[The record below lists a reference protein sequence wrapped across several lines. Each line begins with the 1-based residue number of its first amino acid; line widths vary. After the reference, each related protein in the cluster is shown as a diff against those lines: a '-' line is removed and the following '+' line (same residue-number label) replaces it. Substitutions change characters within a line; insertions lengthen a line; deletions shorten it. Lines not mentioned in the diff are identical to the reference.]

1 MTLVVLDPGFF
12 REDGLQSPDPA
23 TVLAAR
29 QRLRERLDDANRILQ
44 GRTLVVGTREVHWLD
59 EIYRREVRDRF
70 AGGERALQQAL
81 DRMFRDHRRAGA
93 TLAPTPPIGAFWG
106 VVMMADWS
114 PLGGGW
120 RSGLERVLAATAHE
134 AEHRGVDALFLCHR
148 ILGRNA
154 HDRSSGGVELVE
166 VLRWRVSVSVR
177 GAKPRV
183 LPCVSQPRHLTV
195 PWTRRMD
202 GRLPDASGSGLHP
215 YCPPPTWKHSATLV
229 HRTAHSR
236 PCWVDSQGQEWAR
249 PSTGQGYHWDVYLS
263 PVNAARMGLSQINV
277 TQHGAPPSQG
287 RAGDLHHVPAT
298 KRHALKNALGWSC
311 PR

>member
-81 DRMFRDHRRAGA
+81 DRMFRDHRREGA
-93 TLAPTPPIGAFWG
+93 TLAPIPPIGAFWG
-106 VVMMADWS
+106 VVMMADWP
-114 PLGGGW
+114 PLGDGW
-120 RSGLERVLAATAHE
+120 RGGLERVPAATAHE
-134 AEHRGVDALFLCHR
+134 AEQRGVDALFLCHR

-154 HDRSSGGVELVE
+154 HDRSAGGVELVE

-183 LPCVSQPRHLTV
+183 LPCVSQPRHLQV

-202 GRLPDASGSGLHP
+202 ARLPDASGSGLHP
-215 YCPPPTWKHSATLV
+215 YCPPPTWKHSATV
-229 HRTAHSR
+229 VNRTAHSR
-236 PCWVDSQGQEWAR
+236 PCWVDAQGQFWAR
-249 PSTGQGYHWDVYLS
+249 PSTGRG
-263 PVNAARMGLSQINV
+263 
-277 TQHGAPPSQG
+277 
-287 RAGDLHHVPAT
+287 
-298 KRHALKNALGWSC
+298 
-311 PR
+311 